1 MTRLIA
7 AISISAAFFA
17 SVNACY
23 EQCGGIGWT
32 GSTTCVDT
40 CVCTYSN
47 PYYSQCIP
55 PTTTGKT
62 TSASST
68 TSKATTTT
76 SSTSTVKTT
85 TSTSTVTTTSK
96 TTTST
101 TSSSTAEPSGSGP
114 NKTIAKV
121 PVLGW
126 NSWNAYG
133 GNINEAVILAT
144 ANSMVSLGL
153 KAAGYQFVDIDDTW
167 SNITGR
173 DPTTQRILPDS
184 NKFPNGIEY
193 LATEIHNLGL
203 KFGIYGDAGLTTCSG
218 FPGSLYYEDID
229 AQTFSDWGV
238 DLIKYDNCAVP
249 ANCMSRTNI
258 PPTRRFATYEWGKT
272 LLTVSSKRMMK
283 LTRKVTGTLSTRYH
297 ARLSSVFV
305 NGGRTRYGL
314 GGHQWRLT
322 GDSSSSWSFVTSAI
336 TTAASVATY
345 TNFYGHGDMDMMEI
359 GNGGLSSSEERTH
372 FAAWSFLKS
381 PIILGTN
388 LTNLSPAQ
396 ISVITNSELLA
407 FSQDTTY
414 GAPALQYDTTN
425 PPTYFSGSSSA
436 GQHAFGVNYVNSTA
450 SLTFTF
456 SAIPQLANKTSWLV
470 HDMWAKKDI
479 GTFSGSYTAS
489 VAGHDTAALRFT

>member
-1 MTRLIA
+1 M
-7 AISISAAFFA
+7 
-17 SVNACY
+17 
-23 EQCGGIGWT
+23 
-32 GSTTCVDT
+32 
-40 CVCTYSN
+40 SN
-47 PYYSQCIP
+47 CIP

-249 ANCMSRTNI
+249 ANWSDTYVTDEYTSNTALRYIRMGNALNTVSRPI
-258 PPTRRFATYEWGKT
+258 VFSLCEWGADAVWT
-272 LLTVSSKRMMK
+272 W
-283 LTRKVTGTLSTRYH
+283 G
-297 ARLSSVFV
+297 ARV
-305 NGGRTRYGL
+305 
-314 GGHQWRLT
+314 GHQWRLT